1 VNSGVVA
8 MGNRHL
14 DCWLSSRV
22 EAVGI
27 EAKNVFGGSKKKKRK
42 RTSGGTGGSGGGGG
56 VVLDVT
62 TADTRRVL
70 DAATSLSKWLTSD
83 AIGE

>member
-1 VNSGVVA
+1 
-8 MGNRHL
+8 M
-14 DCWLSSRV
+14 
-22 EAVGI
+22 GI

-42 RTSGGTGGSGGGGG
+42 RTSGGTGGGGGG

>member
-1 VNSGVVA
+1 
-8 MGNRHL
+8 
-14 DCWLSSRV
+14 
-22 EAVGI
+22 
-27 EAKNVFGGSKKKKRK
+27 
-42 RTSGGTGGSGGGGG
+42 
-56 VVLDVT
+56 VLDVT

>member
-1 VNSGVVA
+1 
-8 MGNRHL
+8 
-14 DCWLSSRV
+14 V

-42 RTSGGTGGSGGGGG
+42 RTSGGTGGGGGG

>member
-1 VNSGVVA
+1 
-8 MGNRHL
+8 M
-14 DCWLSSRV
+14 
-22 EAVGI
+22 GI

-42 RTSGGTGGSGGGGG
+42 RTSGGTGGGGCGGGG

>member
-1 VNSGVVA
+1 
-8 MGNRHL
+8 M
-14 DCWLSSRV
+14 
-22 EAVGI
+22 GI
-27 EAKNVFGGSKKKKRK
+27 EAKNVFGGGKKKKRK
-42 RTSGGTGGSGGGGG
+42 RTSGGTGGGGGG